1 MRPWL
6 LDFLGLPVCHK
17 LTHRTCN
24 VDERMMPGVKHH
36 VLIHLSSVQITRE
49 RVIKG

>member
-17 LTHRTCN
+17 LTHRTRN
-24 VDERMMPGVKHH
+24 VDERVMPGVKHH
-36 VLIHLSSVQITRE
+36 VLIHLS
-49 RVIKG
+49 